1 MGVSGRALY
10 EWAARAGDGLAEQTI
25 CWGRRGTSARGVA
38 LTARDVRLLALLYDV
53 NFLSSSQLMLLGW
66 GRASNAAGRR
76 LRLLHEAGYVD
87 RFRAPAAV
95 GSNEWIYRITLR
107 APNRMSVV
115 GVCGR

>member
-10 EWAARAGDGLAEQTI
+10 ERAVQAGDGLAEQTI
-25 CWGRRGTSARGVA
+25 RWGRRDKPARGVA